1 MRERKFLCI
10 GWIPFLLCTLIML
23 AITLAFKWRDIE
35 KGVAKSAQIELS
47 TQEHTWAKV
56 ETFNRGRNVLITG
69 TAPSEQAKL
78 SALAVAGS
86 AYGVREATF
95 AGKVEA
101 SSGNTSITTRDS
113 SEKDSYPDSSSK
125 DTSVTDLND
134 SRSPSEQNAM
144 GTTLAPAELNAS
156 SKGDKVTLSGRLS
169 SQREA
174 DSLMADALRVFG
186 IGNIV
191 NNLTVTDDVAPLENT
206 NFLSALK
213 FDGDGVSNVN
223 AMVNGAGLTLTGDI
237 PNQILSKSI
246 EKSANTQFEGPV
258 LNQLVVSIP
267 IIEEISCQ
275 ERVNEILTQGKINFE
290 TAKSTISDDS
300 HELLGLIYA
309 AANRCPEATF
319 EVAGHTDNTGNLES
333 NMTLSKRRAQS
344 VVDYLVELGLANE
357 RLTAAGYGPKSPVA
371 DNSTDQGRTQNRRI
385 EFKLR
390 N

>member
-35 KGVAKSAQIELS
+35 KDVAKSAQTDLS

-69 TAPSEQAKL
+69 TAPSEQAKI

-101 SSGNTSITTRDS
+101 SSGNTSITTGDS
-113 SEKDSYPDSSSK
+113 SEKDSYLDSSSK
-125 DTSVTDLND
+125 DRSVTDLID
-134 SRSPSEQNAM
+134 SRAPSEQNAK
-144 GTTLAPAELNAS
+144 GTRLAPAELNAS
-156 SKGDKVTLSGRLS
+156 SKGDKITLSGRLS
-169 SQREA
+169 SQQEA

-186 IGNIV
+186 TGNIV
-191 NNLTVTDDVAPLENT
+191 NNLTITDDVAPLVNT
-206 NFLSALK
+206 SFLSALK

-223 AMVNGAGLTLTGDI
+223 AMVNGSGLTLTGDI

-246 EKSANTQFEGPV
+246 EKSANAQFEGPV

-290 TAKSTISDDS
+290 TAKSTISDNS

-333 NMTLSKRRAQS
+333 NMTLSTRRAQS

-371 DNSTDQGRTQNRRI
+371 DNSTDQGRTKNRRI